1 MATLDFFAEIDRVT
15 RELYKEEK
23 EVEEVKPLGNYSVWV
38 EGIEVEGYMEY
49 QDAVALR
56 NEYLEDGYTDVEID
70 TYEEDTK

>member
-1 MATLDFFAEIDRVT
+1 MSNTLDFFAEIDRVT
-15 RELYKEEK
+15 RELYKEEN
-23 EVEEVKPLGNYSVWV
+23 EAKPLGNYSVWV

-56 NEYLEDGYTDVEID
+56 NEYLEDGYDDVEID